1 MISASTL
8 STESNQLHLV
18 RYHWV
23 ILSDESDEEE
33 HEFDVVHFVLKDFN
47 VNEEEMATLHVPF
60 AILCL
65 LAKSTVT
72 PKRLDTLELLIN
84 LVSARSLDTLDEG
97 VTCCESEIINKIEA
111 WYSSSLKGESPDT
124 PFHKV
129 KFRFDSQFITKVY
142 VDNMEDTRFCI
153 KVAELLNHV
162 RNFAMI
168 KSSHGIKIQSWWKNF
183 EFLFRISVV
192 SLITKMDY

>member
-8 STESNQLHLV
+8 FDGVESI
-18 RYHWV
+18 YIWSDIIGV

-97 VTCCESEIINKIEA
+97 VTCCESEIINKIET

-168 KSSHGIKIQSWWKNF
+168 KSSHGIQDSKLVEKF
-183 EFLFRISVV
+183 
-192 SLITKMDY
+192 

>member
-8 STESNQLHLV
+8 FDGVESI
-18 RYHWV
+18 YIWSDIIGV

-72 PKRLDTLELLIN
+72 PKD
-84 LVSARSLDTLDEG
+84 
-97 VTCCESEIINKIEA
+97 
-111 WYSSSLKGESPDT
+111 
-124 PFHKV
+124 
-129 KFRFDSQFITKVY
+129 
-142 VDNMEDTRFCI
+142 
-153 KVAELLNHV
+153 
-162 RNFAMI
+162 
-168 KSSHGIKIQSWWKNF
+168 
-183 EFLFRISVV
+183 
-192 SLITKMDY
+192 